1 MHDTSPSEFDQI
13 LGILTDRQHLAPHAR
28 IHEALERLVHEL
40 GVCPQAVEQSITW
53 LQLDA
58 GKSIGRLRRT
68 ELMQLAR
75 TIHRVWTQ
83 RRSDVA
89 SMTS

>member
-1 MHDTSPSEFDQI
+1 MSACDFENLLSM
-13 LGILTDRQHLAPHAR
+13 LTEHQHLHPQESLSASLSRAVEE
-28 IHEALERLVHEL
+28 IGL
-40 GVCPQAVEQSITW
+40 CPQAVNDSLAW

-75 TIHRVWTQ
+75 TLHRYWLQRTAAAATTQ
-83 RRSDVA
+83 SQP
-89 SMTS
+89 